1 MSLSTRWRDDLHMAR
16 TVLIVDDH
24 AGFRATAR
32 RMLEC
37 EGFDVVGEAATGG
50 EALTVSKLL
59 APELILLDVQLPDMD
74 GVGIASQLA
83 NAANGPAVLLIS
95 RRPRDDLGPLGDSGA
110 LGFIPKDELTAAAI
124 RELLS

>member
-1 MSLSTRWRDDLHMAR
+1 
-16 TVLIVDDH
+16 
-24 AGFRATAR
+24 
-32 RMLEC
+32 MLEC

-50 EALTVSKLL
+50 EALTASKLL

-83 NAANGPAVLLIS
+83 NAASGPAVLLVS
-95 RRPRDDLGPLGDSGA
+95 SRPRDDLGPLDDSGA